1 MKYLLYSIILFTLFY
16 SCKNASPAGSIK
28 IEENKNDFIKSKNN
42 EIFEIVLIMENIIN
56 KELQIK
62 LDIKKF
68 IMGER

>member
-1 MKYLLYSIILFTLFY
+1 MIEQGIYEYNEIVTYFSEILREVYLL
-16 SCKNASPAGSIK
+16 
-28 IEENKNDFIKSKNN
+28 IESKSDFIKSKNN